1 MEFDTLTVSLLEAR
15 PDAPKLDAK
24 EVDRL
29 QDAHL
34 AYLATLHDMG
44 HLQAA
49 GPIVDPPGSPLRGIC
64 LHRLPLEEV
73 RSLLEM
79 DPAVKAGKLTV
90 RFFSWAVPK
99 GTLSFPSVRFPR
111 SQSET

>member
-1 MEFDTLTVSLLEAR
+1 MEFDTFTVSLLEAR

-24 EVDRL
+24 DADRL
-29 QDAHL
+29 QDAHM

-49 GPIVDPPGSPLRGIC
+49 GPIVDPPGSPLRGIS

-79 DPAVKAGKLTV
+79 DPAVKAGKLSV
-90 RFFSWAVPK
+90 RFFTWVVPRGAV
-99 GTLSFPSVRFPR
+99 SFSPVRFPR
-111 SQSET
+111 AQSEV